1 MMMRNG
7 KWRSLMVVMVIM
19 VIRMVILLLLLL
31 LLLLNVSDAAFLK
44 RRQVEHSLEGHLE
57 IAVTEWV

>member
-31 LLLLNVSDAAFLK
+31 LLNVSDAAFLK
-44 RRQVEHSLEGHLE
+44 RGQVQHSLEGHLE